1 MTERPPDALLSF
13 VVPVLDEEGCIDE
26 FARRARAAAAEAGMR
41 YEILFV
47 DDGSRDGTPHR
58 IAALRER
65 DPGIKTLRLTRSF
78 GHQAAL
84 VAGLRHARGDAVVT
98 LDGDL
103 QHPPECVPALVA
115 EWRKGAEVVN
125 TGRRPPPGAPTSGKD
140 RTSNLFYRVLSW
152 LTAVPVVAT
161 SADFRL
167 LDRRVVD
174 AFNSLDE
181 HFLFVRGLI
190 PWLGFRDAFVE
201 YDLEARFAGESKYD
215 LRRQLRL
222 GLDAIFSFSVIPLRL
237 ITILGV
243 ATTLFGVAFGVFWLV
258 SYFLGRVEG
267 SGGTSIVILILIFGG
282 VQLLSLGIVSEY
294 VGRTYEEVKRRP
306 RYVIASSL
314 GLKED
319 SQEGSQEGLEGGG
332 IETGESGSRG

>member
-1 MTERPPDALLSF
+1 MTTVSADRPADALLSF

-26 FARRARAAAAEAGMR
+26 FARRAREAARDAGVR

-47 DDGSRDGTPHR
+47 DDGSTDSTPAR
-58 IAALRER
+58 IAALRDQ
-65 DPGIKTLRLTRSF
+65 DPAIKTIRLTRSF

-84 VAGLRHARGDAVVT
+84 VAGLRHACGDAVVT

-103 QHPPECVPALVA
+103 QHPPECVPQLVA
-115 EWRKGAEVVN
+115 AWRDGADVVN
-125 TGRRPPPGAPTSGKD
+125 TGRKPPPGRRQTNKD
-140 RTSNLFYRVLSW
+140 RISKLFYRVLSW
-152 LTAVPVVAT
+152 MTAVPVVAT

-167 LDRRVVD
+167 LDRKAVD

-201 YDLEARFAGESKYD
+201 YELEERFAGQSKYD
-215 LRRQLRL
+215 LRRQFRL

-237 ITILGV
+237 ISMLGL

-267 SGGTSIVILILIFGG
+267 SGGTSIIILILIFGG

-306 RYVIASSL
+306 RYVVRST
-314 GLKED
+314 D
-319 SQEGSQEGLEGGG
+319 G
-332 IETGESGSRG
+332 IEREE